1 MKTIMLTFVVM
12 CLVIVA
18 MAVGVMFKRK
28 PITGTCGG
36 LNAVG
41 LRGECEICGGDMQK
55 CEENSASAKPS
66 SLSSLA
72 YDASKKRI
80 D

>member
-41 LRGECEICGGDMQK
+41 LKGECEICGGDMQK

>member
-1 MKTIMLTFVVM
+1 MKTIMLTFAVM
-12 CLVIVA
+12 CLLVGA
-18 MAVGVMFKRK
+18 MAIGVMFKRK

-41 LRGECEICGGDMQK
+41 LKGECEICGGDMQK